1 MGKWKAIIPIAL
13 ALVIASTLTVFLY
26 KWVKTQTAPKEEDVQ
41 AESKTVSVVV
51 AVVDLPW
58 GTKLEPKM
66 IDTLPY
72 LKESL
77 PPGYSSSPESLEGRV
92 LISPVRQNQPILESS
107 LAPDSVTTGGVSA
120 VVTPGKRALAVKGD
134 KVIGLSGFIRPGNR
148 VDVLVTITVPKT
160 EEQIIE
166 DISSQYITEDEMKL
180 RWRSID
186 DYSMKSKCV
195 NRSIEHEITKTVL
208 EDILVLAT
216 GTEIQEHSESGEPH
230 SVDVYTLEVTPEE
243 GEKLAFAATKG
254 KLQFALRNVTD
265 REIVL
270 TNGAS
275 IHGTVASFS
284 PKEKKKTKTR
294 RQEKKDKKA
303 TFTVREVINGDMVT
317 VKIY

>member
-1 MGKWKAIIPIAL
+1 MGKWKAIIPIVL

-26 KWVKTQTAPKEEDVQ
+26 KWANKQTTDKEVVQQQ

-51 AVVDLPW
+51 AAADLPW

-66 IDTLPY
+66 IGTLPY

-107 LAPDSVTTGGVSA
+107 LAPDSVTSGGVSA

-160 EEQIIE
+160 
-166 DISSQYITEDEMKL
+166 K
-180 RWRSID
+180 
-186 DYSMKSKCV
+186 K
-195 NRSIEHEITKTVL
+195 EITKTVL
-208 EDILVLAT
+208 EDVLVLAT
-216 GTEIQEHSESGEPH
+216 GIEIQEKSEGGKPH

-243 GEKLAFAATKG
+243 GERLALASATG
-254 KLQFALRNVTD
+254 KLHFALRNVTD
-265 REIVL
+265 KETVL
-270 TNGAS
+270 TKGATIS
-275 IHGTVASFS
+275 GTVESFR
-284 PKEKKKTKTR
+284 PKTKTR
-294 RQEKKDKKA
+294 RQGKKA
-303 TFTVREVINGDMVT
+303 ALVVEVINGDQVT
-317 VKIY
+317 RKRF

>member
-1 MGKWKAIIPIAL
+1 MGKRKAIIPIVL
-13 ALVIASTLTVFLY
+13 ALVIASTLTIFLY
-26 KWVKTQTAPKEEDVQ
+26 KWVKTQTAPKEDVQ

-51 AVVDLPW
+51 AAADFPW

-72 LKESL
+72 IKESL

-160 EEQIIE
+160 
-166 DISSQYITEDEMKL
+166 K
-180 RWRSID
+180 
-186 DYSMKSKCV
+186 K
-195 NRSIEHEITKTVL
+195 EITKTVL
-208 EDILVLAT
+208 EDVLVLAT
-216 GTEIQEHSESGEPH
+216 GIEIQENKEGGKPH

-243 GEKLAFAATKG
+243 GEKLALASAMG
-254 KLQFALRNVTD
+254 KLHFALRNVLD
-265 REIVL
+265 RKTVL
-270 TNGAS
+270 TEGATIS
-275 IHGTVASFS
+275 GMVASFRS
-284 PKEKKKTKTR
+284 KTKTG
-294 RQEKKDKKA
+294 RQGKEA
-303 TFTVREVINGDMVT
+303 AVTVREVINGDMMT

>member
-1 MGKWKAIIPIAL
+1 MGKRKAIIPIVL
-13 ALVIASTLTVFLY
+13 ALVIASTLTIFLY
-26 KWVKTQTAPKEEDVQ
+26 KWVKTQTAQKEDVQ

-51 AVVDLPW
+51 AAADFPW

-72 LKESL
+72 IKESL

-160 EEQIIE
+160 
-166 DISSQYITEDEMKL
+166 K
-180 RWRSID
+180 
-186 DYSMKSKCV
+186 K
-195 NRSIEHEITKTVL
+195 EITKTVL
-208 EDILVLAT
+208 EDVLVLAT
-216 GTEIQEHSESGEPH
+216 GIEIQENKEGGKPH

-243 GEKLAFAATKG
+243 GEKLALASAMG
-254 KLQFALRNVTD
+254 KLHFALRNVLD
-265 REIVL
+265 RKTVL
-270 TNGAS
+270 TEGATIS
-275 IHGTVASFS
+275 GTVDSFR
-284 PKEKKKTKTR
+284 PKTKTG
-294 RQEKKDKKA
+294 RQGKEA
-303 TFTVREVINGDMVT
+303 AVTVREVINGDMVT